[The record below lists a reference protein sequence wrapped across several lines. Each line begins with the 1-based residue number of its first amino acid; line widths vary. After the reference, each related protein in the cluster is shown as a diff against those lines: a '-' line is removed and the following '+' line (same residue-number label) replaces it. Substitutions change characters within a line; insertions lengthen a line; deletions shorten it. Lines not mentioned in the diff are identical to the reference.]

1 MKKIFF
7 IALFCSFFIALF
19 CSFFISAF
27 AVTGKAETNT
37 VSVSTKQELKDAL
50 SQNILNIELKNDI
63 HHDDNESIFIYSD
76 VNIIGN
82 NHAILNDG
90 SNQGNWPGFTLTK
103 NDLNVSYNNVTFGD
117 SKHIQS
123 WYGILQGTD
132 YRANLKINNVT
143 YVGTG
148 AAQPFVLNNN
158 TKLTFTGQ
166 NNFTVTPGSGW
177 GQEFLQGAT
186 NIVFDKNSVTNIYHE
201 SDTSTAGFLWPG
213 DTANISVKK
222 NAQVN
227 ITTSKKIF
235 CWGENFNLTLDDDSV
250 FRLNNIRN
258 GATMGTEAGNITLN
272 SGSYFEAV
280 GNGAF
285 GEAASD
291 NIKFNTINPKG
302 LLIENK
308 KSKGIFNHDV
318 TLNNQSTFPYF
329 FDYYNPSKLTKPTS
343 SGNNILNNSV
353 FGSNST
359 KLFYHAKT
367 KASGDVTSTVK
378 SNPLISQI
386 NLNNLNIEGPYYYKG
401 IEYKIYQKSLVSDI
415 DSDNSQ
421 NIITNDSTADF
432 TGVTNDDHVDVNN
445 VPAGNYVVYMRAK
458 GQALSSS
465 SEDTTSQWIAKDI
478 NVKKSMLDITV
489 PIKTDFTILD
499 NSLFTSDNQYKI
511 VNNSN
516 FTFNYYINSAVKES
530 GSANLVDKIDSDTL
544 NKSIYLALK
553 IKDTDNDI
561 LPFVY
566 SGEPMKISV
575 PGFTGESI
583 FNVIGQ
589 YKGPINYSKYE
600 NLSYKINLFFE

>member
-1 MKKIFF
+1 MKKAFF
-7 IALFCSFFIALF
+7 ITLFFF
-19 CSFFISAF
+19 FFATAF
-27 AVTGKAETNT
+27 AITGKSDTDT
-37 VSVSTKQELKDAL
+37 VSVSNKQELKAAL
-50 SQNILNIELKNDI
+50 SKNILNIKLNNDI
-63 HHDDNESIFIYSD
+63 HYDDNERFFINSD

-90 SNQGNWPGFTLTK
+90 SNQRDWPGFTLNK

-117 SKHIQS
+117 NNHIQS
-123 WYGILQGTD
+123 WYGILQGSW
-132 YRANLKINNVT
+132 YRANLKINNVNYIGFT
-143 YVGTG
+143 
-148 AAQPFVLNNN
+148 AAQPFYLNKD
-158 TKLTFTGQ
+158 TKLTFTGN
-166 NNFTVTPGSGW
+166 NNFYTTPGKGS
-177 GQEFLQGAT
+177 GQEFLEGAT
-186 NIVFDKNSVTNIYHE
+186 NIVFDENSVTNIYHNTN
-201 SDTSTAGFLWPG
+201 TSTAGFLWPS
-213 DTANISVKK
+213 DTTNISVKK

-227 ITTSKKIF
+227 INTSKKIF
-235 CWGENFNLTLDDDSV
+235 CWGANFNLNLDDNSV
-250 FRLNNIRN
+250 FKINSTLN
-258 GATMGTEAGNITLN
+258 GVTMGTNTGNVTLN

-280 GNGAF
+280 GNGSF
-285 GEAASD
+285 GEQASD
-291 NIKFNTINPKG
+291 NINFSTINPRG

-308 KSKGIFNHDV
+308 KSKGLFNHDV
-318 TLNNQSTFPYF
+318 TLNNKSTFPYF
-329 FDYYNPSKLTKPTS
+329 FDYYNPSKQTQPAS
-343 SGNNILNNSV
+343 SGNNILNNNV

-367 KASGDVTSTVK
+367 KTIGDVTSTVK

-432 TGVTNDDHVDVNN
+432 KGITNDDYVDVTN

-458 GQALSSS
+458 GQSLSSS
-465 SEDTTSQWIAKDI
+465 YEDTTSQWIAKDI

-489 PIKTDFTILD
+489 PIKTDFTVLD

-516 FTFNYYINSAVKES
+516 FTFKYYIDSDLPKKES
-530 GSANLVDKIDSDTL
+530 GSANLVDKIDSDTP

-553 IKDTDNDI
+553 VRDTKNDI
-561 LPFVY
+561 LPFVH
-566 SGEPMKISV
+566 SADKTMKISV
-575 PGFTGESI
+575 PGFKGESI

-600 NLSYKINLFFE
+600 NLSYIIKLFFE